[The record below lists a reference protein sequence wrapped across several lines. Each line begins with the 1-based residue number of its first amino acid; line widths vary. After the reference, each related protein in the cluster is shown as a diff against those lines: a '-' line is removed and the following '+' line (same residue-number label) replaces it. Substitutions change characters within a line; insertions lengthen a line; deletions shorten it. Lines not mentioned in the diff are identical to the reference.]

1 MNDKQAKK
9 QEARQARREAA
20 KVAAELAANT
30 TPNPEELLGGTPPET
45 PEPENEAP
53 ETPETP
59 ETPAEAQAEAI
70 RTIVAEAEPEN
81 ETPQT
86 PEPENETPEAPK
98 PVLTIDEMVAQM
110 PESIRDQAREQLE
123 KLQGQAQK
131 NEAAKLWVDFD
142 KAMRDGLPKFLEELA
157 VSHKVEL
164 AGRVFKIEYPDG
176 KFAYSNAA
184 KGTRSGNGSGGSG
197 GRTGFSSH
205 GKVLA
210 IMPDSREESFDSLN
224 AFAKAKGYKYEGRAT
239 ATIAIE
245 DPWEK
250 DKDDSGNYP
259 RFPYRHSIEKREDG
273 VQVVRR
279 IARD

>member
-1 MNDKQAKK
+1 MNDKQKAK
-9 QEARQARREAA
+9 QEAKQARREAA
-20 KVAAELAANT
+20 KIAAEQAANQ
-30 TPNPEELLGGTPPET
+30 TPNPEELLGGTPENETPPET
-45 PEPENEAP
+45 PDPENEAPEPENEAP
-53 ETPETP
+53 EPETETPETP
-59 ETPAEAQAEAI
+59 ET
-70 RTIVAEAEPEN
+70 
-81 ETPQT
+81 
-86 PEPENETPEAPK
+86 PK

-184 KGTRSGNGSGGSG
+184 KGTRSGNGSSGDG
-197 GRTGFSSH
+197 GRKGFSSH

-210 IMPDSREESFDSLN
+210 IMPDGREENFDSLG
-224 AFAKAKGYKYEGRAT
+224 AFAKVKGIKMEGRAT
-239 ATIAIE
+239 ALVAIE

-259 RFPYRHSIEKREDG
+259 KLPYRHSIEKGEDG